1 MHNKNNSTLI
11 KANFIKTANFL
22 EDLIGG
28 IFNSWIKKTEEKT
41 NAARSTVLAF
51 GEAPVR
57 YKIELIERDL
67 WRN

>member
-1 MHNKNNSTLI
+1 M
-11 KANFIKTANFL
+11 KANFMKTAIFL

-28 IFNSWIKKTEEKT
+28 IFNSWIRKTKEKT
-41 NAARSTVLAF
+41 NATRSTVLAF

-57 YKIELIERDL
+57 YKIELIENDL

>member
-22 EDLIGG
+22 EDLKGDILNSG
-28 IFNSWIKKTEEKT
+28 IRKTEEKT
-41 NAARSTVLAF
+41 NATRSTVFVF
-51 GEAPVR
+51 GEAPFS

-67 WRN
+67 